1 MNNTTMWLN
10 LTDVNI
16 SNNKIDVLPKK
27 LGAFHCLRRLN
38 LSHNCLSR
46 YSGWVWLK
54 EARIKRTL
62 HFLDISNNSLLEISE
77 YIWSLN
83 ALVELKMSHNLLG
96 RLPQG
101 IEKVRNL
108 SILDLSH
115 NMLMYLPAGL
125 TYLRL
130 QTINISNNPLE
141 VKPTICVEKNPS
153 LTMFAATSLQQY
165 CRDKHIIFRWD
176 KLNEYI
182 SRKKFENCYCCG
194 NICKPSYIFKA
205 QQLEPIIK
213 IAVNIIRETSEL
225 PVVLYEYYCCFPEC
239 DEED

>member
-1 MNNTTMWLN
+1 NPLTLNFLTLNNTTMWLN
-10 LTDVNI
+10 LTHVNI
-16 SNNKIDVLPKK
+16 SSNKIDVLPRT

-115 NMLMYLPAGL
+115 NMLMYLPAGIIF
-125 TYLRL
+125 LRL
-130 QTINISNNPLE
+130 QTIDISMNPL
-141 VKPTICVEKNPS
+141 VVNPPIWVHKIMYPS
-153 LTMFAATSLQQY
+153 LIKFAARSLQQY
-165 CRDKHIIFRWD
+165 CRYVAFFN
-176 KLNEYI
+176 L
-182 SRKKFENCYCCG
+182 CT
-194 NICKPSYIFKA
+194 
-205 QQLEPIIK
+205 
-213 IAVNIIRETSEL
+213 V
-225 PVVLYEYYCCFPEC
+225 
-239 DEED
+239 